1 MEFLDKDPYGKIPEG
16 VVILNWV
23 VAILLTIDVLWCIC

>member
-1 MEFLDKDPYGKIPEG
+1 MEFSDRDPYREKPIG

-23 VAILLTIDVLWCIC
+23 VAILLTIDLLWCIC